1 MVSRSPKALIIG
13 AGIAG
18 PVAAILLK
26 RAGFDAELFEAFPYS
41 TGIGGGLQI
50 APNGMRVL
58 AAIGL
63 ADDMIAAGS
72 ISESF
77 DFCSKSGRRIGSI
90 NRNMKQRFGQPAVN
104 MRRSTLMEAIVNTAW
119 CENVELRFEKRLARI
134 EDRADR
140 PIVAHFT
147 DGSSAEGDFI
157 IGADGVHSMVRQHVL
172 PDGPRPFDTGLVSF
186 GGFVPRSLIEDTGIG
201 SRIEATFGQSG
212 FFGYGFCSPD
222 PLSGG
227 MWWSTQP
234 SQGMDAATYR
244 GMDQDAIKR
253 HLLDFH
259 AGWHEPIPRILNA
272 AEDILVTDTL
282 DVATLPVWSRG
293 RTLLIGDAAHA
304 TSPHAGQ
311 GASLALEDAM
321 RLGCLMQDGQELGQT
336 FQAFEQERRS
346 RVERIVAIARRNGN
360 GKREFSAAGAWI
372 RDRMF
377 KMLMPVASRGMDFM
391 FAYDATRSITPRPE
405 MSGQRDRQ
413 AA

>member
-1 MVSRSPKALIIG
+1 MLQRRRKALIIG

-26 RAGFDAELFEAFPYS
+26 RAGFDAELFEAWPYS

-58 AAIGL
+58 AEIGL
-63 ADDMIAAGS
+63 ADDIIATGS

-90 NRNMKQRFGQPAVN
+90 NWNMKKRFGQPAVN
-104 MRRSTLMEAIVNTAW
+104 MRRSTLMEAIVNKAW
-119 CENVELRFEKRLARI
+119 CEDVELRFEKRLARI

-140 PIVAHFT
+140 PIVAPFT
-147 DGSSAEGDFI
+147 DGSSAEGDFL

-172 PDGPRPFDTGLVSF
+172 PDGPRPFDTGLVGF
-186 GGFVPRSLIEDTGIG
+186 GGFVPRALIEETGIG
-201 SRIEATFGQSG
+201 PRIEATFGQSG

-222 PLSGG
+222 PQNGG

-234 SQGMDAATYR
+234 SQGLDAATYR
-244 GMDQDAIKR
+244 AMDQQAIKR

-259 AGWHEPIPRILNA
+259 AGWHEPIQRILQA
-272 AEDILVTDTL
+272 AEDIVVTDTL

-321 RLGCLMQDGQELGQT
+321 RLGCLMQTGQELGQT

-360 GKREFSAAGAWI
+360 SKREFSAAGAWI

-377 KMLMPVASRGMDFM
+377 KMLIPVASRGMEFM
-391 FAYDATRSITPRPE
+391 FTYDATREATPRPE
-405 MSGQRDRQ
+405 TSGQHDRQ

>member
-1 MVSRSPKALIIG
+1 MVTRTPKALIIG

-18 PVAAILLK
+18 PATAVLLK
-26 RAGFDAELFEAFPYS
+26 RAGFDVELFEAWPYS
-41 TGIGGGLQI
+41 AGIGGGLQI

-58 AAIGL
+58 AEIGV

-77 DFCSKSGRRIGSI
+77 DFCSQSGRKIGSI
-90 NRNMKQRFGQPAVN
+90 NRNMVQRFGRPAVN
-104 MRRSTLMEAIVNTAW
+104 MRRSTLLEALVNRAW

-147 DGSSAEGDFI
+147 DGSSAEGDFL
-157 IGADGVHSMVRQHVL
+157 IGADGVHSIVRQHVI
-172 PDGPRPFDTGLVSF
+172 PDGPRPFDTGLIGF

-201 SRIEATFGQSG
+201 QRIEATFGKSG
-212 FFGYGFCSPD
+212 FFGYGFCGPD
-222 PLSGG
+222 PQSGA

-234 SQGMDAATYR
+234 SQGLDAAAYR
-244 GMDQDAIKR
+244 AMDQETIRR

-259 AGWHEPIPRILNA
+259 TGWHEPIPSILHT

-321 RLGCLMQDGQELGQT
+321 RLCRLM
-336 FQAFEQERRS
+336 QERRDLGETFRAFEEERRT

-360 GKREFSAAGAWI
+360 SKREFSATGAWI

-377 KMLMPVASRGMDFM
+377 SALMPFASRGMDFM
-391 FAYDATRSITPRPE
+391 FAYDATRDVTPRSE
-405 MSGQRDRQ
+405 TSGLRDRQ